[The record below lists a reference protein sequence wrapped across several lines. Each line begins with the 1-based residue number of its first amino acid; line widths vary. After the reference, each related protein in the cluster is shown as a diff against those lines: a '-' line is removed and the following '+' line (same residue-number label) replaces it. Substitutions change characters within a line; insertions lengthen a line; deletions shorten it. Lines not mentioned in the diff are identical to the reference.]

1 MTRNPYA
8 NLNSA
13 NLKKKSGENRRS
25 FKGGPMGDEGRI
37 VNRFSDA
44 RMQRWSGLAPDL
56 PSRADSMRS
65 GGNSPRAISNRH
77 KETKESLPLCV
88 PI

>member
-25 FKGGPMGDEGRI
+25 FKGGPMRDGGSI
-37 VNRFSDA
+37 VNRFSA
-44 RMQRWSGLAPDL
+44 EER
-56 PSRADSMRS
+56 
-65 GGNSPRAISNRH
+65 GGCRP
-77 KETKESLPLCV
+77 
-88 PI
+88 